1 MASYGLS
8 DVYFGNDNLSDILKT
23 KVIRYNLMEFADT
36 STNSARIA
44 MSHKSSTS
52 RWFIS
57 KRIPLQ
63 IYVNSEDCDVK
74 ELEAIIARLRLMSQ
88 TRWKDLTI
96 EAGIVANDLGDWEYA
111 SDILTWHDTRIEDFE
126 IDFEGRIAIVSIV
139 FIADDPI
146 GYADTPQTL
155 FSETAQTGNDTYDL
169 STIDIQGTFYLQRP
183 KYTLTINSVTAGATP
198 TFSISNG
205 FATLLYDG
213 LIEAGDTF
221 IIDTLELSVL
231 RNGNLVDF
239 DGAMPVIDLE
249 ATQELTF
256 EHTYSALNYDILIN
270 NQSGYI

>member
-1 MASYGLS
+1 MDKYGLS
-8 DVYFGNDNLSDILKT
+8 NVYFGSDNISDILKT
-23 KVIRYNLMEFADT
+23 EIISYNLMEFAET

-52 RWFIS
+52 RWFIG

-63 IYVNSEDCDVK
+63 FTIENQERDIKD
-74 ELEAIIARLRLMSQ
+74 LEAIIARLRLLSQ
-88 TRWKDLTI
+88 TRWKDLTL
-96 EAGIVANDLGDWEYA
+96 EAGVAENDMSEWVYGAET
-111 SDILTWHDTRIEDFE
+111 LTWHDVRIEDFD
-126 IDFEGRIAIVSIV
+126 ISLIGLRAVVNIV
-139 FIADDPI
+139 FISDDPI

-213 LIEAGDTF
+213 QIEAGDTF
-221 IIDTLELSVL
+221 IIDTLDLSVQ